1 MPPSTPH
8 GASLSLSPHVPSCL
22 SIEKGNFFLIIISL
36 SSIYFKLPYIL
47 THRSF
52 VNISQLPFLIGVI
65 TILLLFPLW
74 SQLSFRCICK
84 RNVPSNTL
92 NLNRI
97 YIPVNIY
104 IWFIQTWIN
113 QILCWNRYYWVT
125 STFFTTPLKMIGK
138 NNTSCFPSIWSMMF
152 NNSLV
157 MSMASVLWKK
167 LLWHRPLLEFIL

>member
-1 MPPSTPH
+1 MSSWYSEKLEAIERSEWEAKCWLVVTLECPQAHLTGP
-8 GASLSLSPHVPSCL
+8 LSLSTRAIFPFHR
-22 SIEKGNFFLIIISL
+22 KRQFLL
-36 SSIYFKLPYIL
+36 DHHFPLFNLYFKLPYIL

-52 VNISQLPFLIGVI
+52 VNISQFPFLIGVI

-113 QILCWNRYYWVT
+113 QILCWYRYYWVT

-138 NNTSCFPSIWSMMF
+138 NNTSCFPSMIHD
-152 NNSLV
+152 V
-157 MSMASVLWKK
+157 Q
-167 LLWHRPLLEFIL
+167 